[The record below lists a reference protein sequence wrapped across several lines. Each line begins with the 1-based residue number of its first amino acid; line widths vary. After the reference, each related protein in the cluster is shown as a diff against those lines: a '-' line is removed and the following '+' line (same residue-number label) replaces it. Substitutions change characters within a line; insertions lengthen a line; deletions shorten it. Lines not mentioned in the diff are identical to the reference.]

1 MKKLML
7 LTILFFSLSAYALT
21 LNAPESVPTG
31 SSFAVLV
38 GIEESNF
45 DEIKVFLG
53 DKQIFEQTIVG
64 MSISYDVDSSYVA
77 SYFVDVQSNRLVLL
91 LNPLTAG
98 NYTIK
103 AQMLNTGSVV
113 SEEDASVEVFNPMQS
128 SVGESL
134 KHDIEVV
141 KEELNDVKGTNSE
154 LSAKMQELQNKLS
167 DFENKISSFESQFAS
182 INSSLAENSSA
193 YEPLSSSL
201 NELKQSINAVN
212 ATLAEISNKNSD
224 FNASLSALSTKVNS
238 LEEQQTKVTAGFVT
252 FGQGMAVASA
262 VIIVILAIA
271 FYLRKKEETQE
282 SLFEEPSLGE
292 DKTEE
297 MASELVAEET
307 RPKGR
312 WAYKGEGAQDQKE
325 EKRFSLGDLIKRG

>member
-7 LTILFFSLSAYALT
+7 LTILFFSLSAYALN
-21 LNAPESVPTG
+21 LSVPESVPAG

-53 DKQIFEQTIVG
+53 DKQIFIQNMG
-64 MSISYDVDSSYVA
+64 GPSKDSVYVA
-77 SYFVDVQSNRLVLL
+77 FVDVQSDRRVLL
-91 LNPLTAG
+91 LNPLEAG
-98 NYTIK
+98 SYTIK
-103 AQMLNTGSVV
+103 AQVLDAGSVV
-113 SEEDASVEVFNPMQS
+113 SEKEASLTVFEPMQS
-128 SVGESL
+128 SAGESL
-134 KHDIEVV
+134 KHDIELVR
-141 KEELNDVKGTNSE
+141 EELSNVKAANSE
-154 LSAKMQELQNKLS
+154 LSSKIQELQNKLS
-167 DFENKISSFESQFAS
+167 DFENKISSFESQFAN

-193 YEPLSSSL
+193 YKSLSASL
-201 NELKQSINAVN
+201 NELKQSINAAN
-212 ATLAEISNKNSD
+212 AALAEISSKNSD

-238 LEEQQTKVTAGFVT
+238 LEEQQARVATGFVT

-262 VIIVILAIA
+262 LIIAVLAIA

-292 DKTEE
+292 DKSEE
-297 MASELVAEET
+297 IASALVAEEES

-312 WAYKGEGAQDQKE
+312 WAYRGEGAQVEKE
-325 EKRFSLGDLIKRG
+325 ERRFSLGDLIKRG